1 VTRQH
6 DDRRRAESFGA
17 DASQYDRARPGYPA
31 ALLDDLVRPG
41 VTRLLDVGCGTG
53 IAARL
58 FAACGCVVR
67 GVEADARM
75 AAVARAAGLTV
86 DVCRFEQWA
95 WPGEPFDLV
104 IAAQSWHWVD
114 PAVGLGKAGELLR
127 PGGRFAAFWN
137 GASHT
142 PAARTAF
149 REAEARLVAES
160 GAIPPNREPT
170 TDVAPGRAPE
180 IEALAACGLFEPA
193 EERRYAWSQDYPRAA
208 WLDLLPTVSAYRM
221 LAPDQRAALLDG
233 IGAAIDG
240 LGGTIRVHYHTRL
253 VTAVRRA

>member
-1 VTRQH
+1 VTTQH
-6 DDRRRAESFGA
+6 HDRRRAESFGD

-41 VTRLLDVGCGTG
+41 VTRVLDVGCGTG

-58 FAACGCVVR
+58 FAARGCLVH

-75 AAVARAAGLTV
+75 AAVARGHGLTV
-86 DVCRFEQWA
+86 DVCRFEHWA

-114 PAVGLGKAGELLR
+114 PAVGPGKAGAVLR

-137 GASHT
+137 GTSHT
-142 PAARTAF
+142 PAVRTAF
-149 REAEARLVAES
+149 RAVERRFAAEHGVARS
-160 GAIPPNREPT
+160 HGEPT
-170 TDVAPGRAPE
+170 EGIASGRVSE
-180 IEALAACGLFEPA
+180 IGALAACGLFEPA
-193 EERRYAWSQDYPRAA
+193 EERRYTWSRDYTRAA
-208 WLDLLPTVSAYRM
+208 WLDLLPTVSAYLM
-221 LAPDQRAALLDG
+221 LAPDQRVALLDG

-240 LGGTIRVHYHTRL
+240 LGGTIRVDYQTRL
-253 VTAVRRA
+253 VTAVRR